1 MVIWK
6 NSQKNVEYNSLLPY
20 DFVKESEYNYAFVTS
35 EGVAYRAYFV
45 AVPYLHPLF
54 TDTYSFNI
62 EPKDGSVVST
72 HRAMDARIG
81 ATIAA
86 ILTEFFKKN
95 ENSMIMVCD
104 NSDGREHKR
113 RLLFDRWYNTY
124 NDKSLMKLD
133 AAFEKDDYRLF
144 VSMYISVAN
153 PKRRELVDAFNE
165 LVRTDLYELAF

>member
-1 MVIWK
+1 ME
-6 NSQKNVEYNSLLPY
+6 SSLPNPY
-20 DFVKESEYNYAFVTS
+20 DICEEGVWDYSFVTG

-54 TDTYSFNI
+54 TDIYSFNI
-62 EPKDGSVVST
+62 EPKEGSVVST

-86 ILTEFFKKN
+86 ILVEFFKKN

-113 RLLFDRWYNTY
+113 RLLFNRWYETY
-124 NDKSLMKLD
+124 NDKSLVKLD
-133 AAFEKDDYRLF
+133 AALAKDDYRLF